1 MAVMSIVALWNQVQT
16 TAKSGTS
23 GYQSQDE
30 FNNDLATVQLRIAN
44 VLCDNYDISQKVEDA
59 LFGMMVTQTADTT
72 SNGVVETPASYFRLI
87 SLWLNTAGK
96 KYPTNKLQSNE
107 IATYETSYVRKPVL
121 ATNNVAYYYLDN
133 KIQMMPEAQM
143 NVTLVYCKTPPQA
156 SITLTQVNSDE
167 SDYVT
172 PTVGVE
178 LAWSNV
184 LFNLFVYMMLEMLGI
199 EQKEN
204 ILYEY
209 SQLGIPKEAYL
220 GVSLTT

>member
-72 SNGVVETPASYFRLI
+72 STGVVETPASYFRLI

-143 NVTLVYCKTPPQA
+143 NVTLVYCKTPPPA